1 MSYFF
6 KQNKKQAGF
15 SMLELL
21 VVITIFLIVTGILI
35 VDIPNFREKSSL
47 DLTVSEVATY
57 IRGAQVYG
65 SAQVGNISTPV
76 SYGVTIKNGVSDFFL
91 LKDLVNGSGGT
102 EEEGPY
108 QMKNFKFDGIL
119 YKTSSPS
126 PVLSCTEQIT
136 IVYEANSGVSS
147 IGTVLG
153 AKAYQGPYNDPVGFF
168 EYADI
173 KIKSLRGQGLT
184 SCLRIYANGQIA
196 NISCGMEGSFD
207 AVGSPPCD

>member
-1 MSYFF
+1 MFSFF
-6 KQNKKQAGF
+6 KKSNNSQAGF
-15 SMLELL
+15 SMLELMI
-21 VVITIFLIVTGILI
+21 VITIFLVMTGILI

-65 SAQVGNISTPV
+65 SAQVGNFSNPV
-76 SYGVTIKNGVSDFFL
+76 SYGVTIEKGVSSFFL
-91 LKDLVNGSGGT
+91 LKDPVNNPSQ
-102 EEEGPY
+102 EEGPY
-108 QMKNFKFDGIL
+108 EMKGFKFDNIL
-119 YKTSSPS
+119 ARGTDTICPS
-126 PVLSCTEQIT
+126 KIT
-136 IVYEANSGVSS
+136 FVYEANSGVNS

-153 AKAYQGPYNDPVGFF
+153 AKAYHGPLAIPVDFF

-196 NISCGMEGSFD
+196 NISCDMAGSFD
-207 AVGSPPCD
+207 TPASPQCLP